1 MLMPLPTVA
10 AGDFADTGAAAAF
23 RQGDY
28 PLALQE
34 LGRLLDASPDD
45 QTVKRYLA
53 ITLGRLGR
61 YQEAIEVFHDM
72 LRQQPGSASTRY
84 HAAATYYEAGLGDAA
99 EPLFREVLA
108 LAPDTR
114 YSELA
119 REYLD
124 AIALQRSQV
133 QRRGTARRLGLY
145 AQVAVE
151 RDDNVGLL
159 SEDSGL
165 FANQQIATRLA
176 EYLSL
181 DWNLLRNERW
191 NVNAEV
197 SAYAAQYQQ
206 DEFQRF
212 EMDQVGAAV
221 RVQRVFGEDRRATTV
236 SMRYDYSS
244 SRLDGED
251 YAESHRGY
259 LGVRSRFSDNSS
271 SSIYYEFTRDAFD
284 EEPFKPEIASRDA
297 DNHVLGISHSIF
309 FLDRGGELRFT
320 GEVEDNR
327 ADGLN
332 YDYSGY
338 RGEIDLRLP
347 VTAGLVL
354 RTGAAFWERE
364 YENFVGPVM
373 RETETVEYS
382 LAVQRWFG
390 KHVLGRVQARHRQ
403 EESSYDVLSYERTRW
418 GLDVSYVY

>member
-1 MLMPLPTVA
+1 MLVPLPTVA
-10 AGDFADTGAAAAF
+10 AGDFAATGAADAF

-34 LGRLLDASPDD
+34 LGRLLEVSPDD

-61 YQEAIEVFHDM
+61 YQEAIEVFQDI
-72 LRQQPGSASTRY
+72 LQQQPGSAATHY

-99 EPLFREVLA
+99 EPLFRQVLV

-124 AIALQRSQV
+124 AIALQRSQL
-133 QRRGTARRLGLY
+133 QRRGTANRLGLY
-145 AQVAVE
+145 AQVALE

-165 FANQQIATRLA
+165 FANQKIATRLA

-197 SAYAAQYQQ
+197 STYAAQYQQ
-206 DEFQRF
+206 DEFQRY
-212 EMDQVGAAV
+212 EIDQVGAAV
-221 RVQRVFGEDRRATTV
+221 RVQRVFGEERRATTV

-244 SRLDGED
+244 SRLDGDD
-251 YAESHRGY
+251 YAQSHRGY
-259 LGVRSRFSDNSS
+259 LGLRGRFSDNSS
-271 SSIYYEFTRDAFD
+271 SSVYYEFTRDAFD

-309 FLDRGGELRFT
+309 FMDRGAELRLT
-320 GEVEDNR
+320 GEVVDNR
-327 ADGLN
+327 AEGLN

-338 RGEIDLRLP
+338 RGELDLRLP
-347 VTAGLVL
+347 MTAGLVL
-354 RTGAAFWERE
+354 QTGAAYWERE
-364 YENFVGPVM
+364 YERFVGPVI
-373 RETETVEYS
+373 RDTETVEYS
-382 LAVQRWFG
+382 LGVQRWFG
-390 KHVLGRVQARHRQ
+390 RHVLARIQARHRQ
-403 EESSYDVLSYERTRW
+403 EESSYEVLSYERTRW
-418 GLDVSYVY
+418 GLDISYVY